1 MKKHDDNFITNVLKT
16 DLLLLDYVQVTGPK
30 EKDAILEIMA
40 RYVYDLEDK
49 KVILMYSK
57 ICDSDEKEKDI
68 YVEILMD
75 LISEYKSEI
84 KAV

>member
-57 ICDSDEKEKDI
+57 ICDSDEREKDI

-75 LISEYKSEI
+75 LIAEYKAEI

>member
-1 MKKHDDNFITNVLKT
+1 MKKHDDNFISNVLKT
-16 DLLLLDYVQVTGPK
+16 DLLLLDYAQATDPK
-30 EKDAILEIMA
+30 DKDAILEIVA
-40 RYVYDLEDK
+40 RYIYALKDK

-75 LISEYKSEI
+75 LIAEYKAEI